1 MAQVPC
7 ELREFF
13 FIIVPTYISILEGGE
28 KAVWPWVTICVR
40 LALYSLVLGEKK
52 KRADPE
58 SSNCQAPAQLG
69 PGCFSQI
76 SQSQE
81 HDLPTLPVWSPQWT
95 SPAFLFPR
103 QASLGPLPF
112 SILCSHCPRPIQG
125 LCWHQ
130 IYFQRRPASA
140 LRCKVAV
147 TQVLTQRL
155 LFPGDLDGVSPQH
168 LSSWDPDSP
177 TQGCLHSYTDL
188 SNPFLHSQG
197 SRDGIS

>member
-1 MAQVPC
+1 MNWGLLAEHWWLNSTVRLNGPGS
-7 ELREFF
+7 LRAAWVF

-40 LALYSLVLGEKK
+40 LVLYSLVLGEKK

-130 IYFQRRPASA
+130 IYFQRRPASE
-140 LRCKVAV
+140 RSKV
-147 TQVLTQRL
+147 
-155 LFPGDLDGVSPQH
+155 
-168 LSSWDPDSP
+168 
-177 TQGCLHSYTDL
+177 
-188 SNPFLHSQG
+188 
-197 SRDGIS
+197 